1 MQLFTETKSFVGFA
15 VFFSACAAFLFGACS
30 SVPSAQSTSAANA
43 IVQNTNAPTVNPQN
57 ASSQSANSQAAASKS
72 GYHLANKYTIGG
84 DAGWDYV
91 SIDPDAR
98 RVYVTHFMN
107 IEVLDAD
114 TGKVVGQI
122 KNTPGVHGI
131 ALVPK
136 IGKGFASDGKTDTVS
151 VIDLKTLAHTAEI
164 KAGKKP
170 DAIVYNPNDDRIY
183 VSNGDSDDL
192 TVIDPNAGKVVGTIP
207 VGGAPEY
214 SAFDDKGTVWT
225 NLEDKNAFV
234 TIDSKTM
241 KVRKTTPIDGCEEP
255 SSIALDAA
263 NRRLFIGCKNNAL
276 AVIDADSGKA
286 IAKLPIGE
294 HVDAT
299 VFDAASHLIYAPT
312 GDGFLTIVHQDSAD
326 KYTILDNV
334 PTMRGAKTMALDP
347 KTGKIFSATVENIPP
362 TATAPPAPIG
372 KVAYTPGPFVVIT
385 IEK

>member
-1 MQLFTETKSFVGFA
+1 MQLLTETKSFKVAGAALLVFA
-15 VFFSACAAFLFGACS
+15 ALLASACSTTQTVQTTNIKNTNTAANS
-30 SVPSAQSTSAANA
+30 QNVNAANA
-43 IVQNTNAPTVNPQN
+43 N
-57 ASSQSANSQAAASKS
+57 SANANTANSATKS
-72 GYHLANKYTIGG
+72 GYHLADKYTIGG

-98 RVYVTHFMN
+98 RVYVTHYMN

-122 KNTPGVHGI
+122 KDTKGVHGI

-136 IGKGFASDGKTDTVS
+136 IGKGFTSNGKADTVS

-192 TVIDPNAGKVVGTIP
+192 TVIDPNTAKVVGTIP

-234 TIDSKTM
+234 TIDAKTM
-241 KVRKTTPIDGCEEP
+241 KVTKTTPIDGCEEP
-255 SSIALDAA
+255 ASIALDAA
-263 NRRLFIGCKNNAL
+263 NRRLFIGCKNNTL
-276 AVIDADSGKA
+276 AVVDADSGKQ
-286 IAKLPIGE
+286 IAKFPIGE

-299 VFDAASHLIYAPT
+299 VYDAANHLIFAPT
-312 GDGFLTIVHQDSAD
+312 GDGFLTILHQDSAD
-326 KYTILDNV
+326 KYTLLDNV

-347 KTGKIFSATVENIPP
+347 KTGKIFSATVENVPP

-372 KVAYTPGPFVVIT
+372 KVAYQPGPFVVIT

>member
-1 MQLFTETKSFVGFA
+1 MRLLTETKSFKVAGAALLAF
-15 VFFSACAAFLFGACS
+15 AAFLASACS
-30 SVPSAQSTSAANA
+30 TTQTAQATN
-43 IVQNTNAPTVNPQN
+43 IQNTNAATN
-57 ASSQSANSQAAASKS
+57 SQSKNSASTNSQTATKT
-72 GYHLANKYTIGG
+72 GYHLADKYTIGG

-98 RVYVTHFMN
+98 RVYVTHYMN

-122 KNTPGVHGI
+122 KDTPGVHGF

-136 IGKGFASDGKTDTVS
+136 IGKGFASDGKADKVS

-234 TIDSKTM
+234 TIDAKTM
-241 KVRKTTPIDGCEEP
+241 KVTKTTPIDGCEEP

-263 NRRLFIGCKNNAL
+263 NRRLFIGCKNNTL
-276 AVIDADSGKA
+276 AIVDADSGKQ
-286 IAKLPIGE
+286 IAKFPIGE

-299 VFDAASHLIYAPT
+299 VYDAANHLIFAPT
-312 GDGFLTIVHQDSAD
+312 GDGFLTILHQDSAD
-326 KYTILDNV
+326 KYTLLDNV

-347 KTGKIFSATVENIPP
+347 KTGKIFSATVENIPM

-372 KVAYTPGPFVVIT
+372 KVAYQPGPFVVIT
-385 IEK
+385 IAK